1 MCIRDRG
8 YVEEI
13 PRHAVYNI
21 GDTIVTSG
29 YSTAFPEGLPIGV
42 ILNRIR
48 GRDDS
53 FITLKVKF
61 TSDFKALST
70 VRVIKDIYQP
80 EIDSLANVH
89 VDKTTADKKTAAR
102 PSAHGTPSAN
112 DTTARTR

>member
-1 MCIRDRG
+1 M
-8 YVEEI
+8 V
-13 PRHAVYNI
+13 
-21 GDTIVTSG
+21 
-29 YSTAFPEGLPIGV
+29 
-42 ILNRIR
+42 LNKIR

-80 EIDSLANVH
+80 EIDSLANVP
-89 VDKTTADKKTAAR
+89 VDKTAVDKKTAAR
-102 PSAHGTPSAN
+102 TSAHGTSSAN

>member
-1 MCIRDRG
+1 M
-8 YVEEI
+8 
-13 PRHAVYNI
+13 
-21 GDTIVTSG
+21 TSG

-42 ILNRIR
+42 ILNKIR

-80 EIDSLANVH
+80 EIDSLANVP
-89 VDKTTADKKTAAR
+89 VLTRLLQTKTAAR
-102 PSAHGTPSAN
+102 PSAHGTSSAN